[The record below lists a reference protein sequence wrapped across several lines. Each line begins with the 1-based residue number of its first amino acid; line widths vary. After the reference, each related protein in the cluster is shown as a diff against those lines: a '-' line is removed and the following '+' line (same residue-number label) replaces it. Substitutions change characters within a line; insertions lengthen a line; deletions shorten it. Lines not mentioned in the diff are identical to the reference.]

1 MFEAAGLVEVGS
13 RKADQV
19 AERGSVGFEE
29 MVELWPRVID
39 NIGQKL
45 ILAEYIDK
53 DQLQSAKISFE
64 EFSKNTLKKQVLSMR
79 SVVGGENLATEIS
92 GVLLGEFIPLLWQI
106 VEGEDR
112 RDGAD
117 RNASTTVDAL
127 YGVYVKHLFGF
138 KFLGILFRMDAIH
151 RAGVYT
157 S

>member
-1 MFEAAGLVEVGS
+1 MFEAAGLVEEGS

-64 EFSKNTLKKQVLSMR
+64 EFSKNTLKKQVLAMR
-79 SVVGGENLATEIS
+79 SAVGMKA
-92 GVLLGEFIPLLWQI
+92 
-106 VEGEDR
+106 
-112 RDGAD
+112 
-117 RNASTTVDAL
+117 
-127 YGVYVKHLFGF
+127 
-138 KFLGILFRMDAIH
+138 
-151 RAGVYT
+151 
-157 S
+157 

>member
-1 MFEAAGLVEVGS
+1 MFEAAGLVEEGS

-64 EFSKNTLKKQVLSMR
+64 EFSKNTLKKQVLAMR
-79 SVVGGENLATEIS
+79 SAVGIKA
-92 GVLLGEFIPLLWQI
+92 
-106 VEGEDR
+106 
-112 RDGAD
+112 
-117 RNASTTVDAL
+117 
-127 YGVYVKHLFGF
+127 
-138 KFLGILFRMDAIH
+138 
-151 RAGVYT
+151 
-157 S
+157 